1 MPYRSAGTRQEERP
15 GKARGQPRTART
27 PLARSPWG
35 KVAEVDLKLLP
46 QQQLKVTPKQ
56 IAANYILQL
65 SSLELQDVINQELQE
80 NPALDLDEVQ
90 VCPLCGQ
97 PLTGR
102 VCLNCFGVGK
112 TPYKGGDD
120 GETEPLEGTSLM
132 QRDEEED
139 ELDPIV
145 RAEAEQTLAEYLSWN
160 ARVLLPA
167 RLHPVAEYIIG
178 NLSDNGYLE
187 LSIEEIA
194 RTMKVPVADAMEA
207 LQTIQGI
214 EPWGIGA
221 RDTRECLLIQM
232 DHLEEIGEEV
242 PEPARII
249 VSDHLREL
257 GEHKFGD
264 IAQALRI
271 TREEVQA
278 AWDWVKQSL
287 NPAPANAFAA
297 GPDGT
302 SIGGRQVALRPDVI
316 ILKNERGD
324 FEVEVIESRRFS
336 LRVNP
341 VYRQLVGQLQA
352 ARSAGAAAPA
362 MSDDERQHIRQY
374 VTRAK
379 FFIDNINQRR
389 QTIGRITDVIVE
401 CQRDFLANGV
411 QSLRPLT
418 RAEVGERIGMHES
431 TVSRATAG
439 KFVLLPSGQV
449 VPFSMFFTASLGTKD
464 VIKNIIEAED
474 RARPFS
480 DQEIVEKLRQE
491 HGIILARRTVA
502 KYREELQILPARLRK
517 R

>member
-1 MPYRSAGTRQEERP
+1 M
-15 GKARGQPRTART
+15 
-27 PLARSPWG
+27 
-35 KVAEVDLKLLP
+35 DLRLLP

-65 SSLELQDVINQELQE
+65 SSLELQDVISQELQE
-80 NPALDLDEVQ
+80 NPALDLEEQQ

-97 PLTGR
+97 QLTGR
-102 VCLNCFGVGK
+102 VCLNCFGLANK
-112 TPYKGGDD
+112 PPRH
-120 GETEPLEGTSLM
+120 GELESEPLEGTNLM
-132 QRDEEED
+132 QRDEDDEEF
-139 ELDPIV
+139 DPIV

-160 ARVLLPA
+160 VRVLLPT
-167 RLHPVAEYIIG
+167 RLQPTAEYLIG
-178 NLSDNGYLE
+178 SINENGYLDGVT
-187 LSIEEIA
+187 IEDA
-194 RTMKVPVADAMEA
+194 TRLMNVNTADVERV
-207 LQTIQGI
+207 LRTIQSI

-221 RDTRECLLIQM
+221 RDTRECLLVQM
-232 DHLEEIGEEV
+232 HHLAEQGVDV
-242 PEPARII
+242 PEHAKLI
-249 VSDHLREL
+249 VSEHFREL

-271 TREEVQA
+271 TRDEVQA
-278 AWDWVKQSL
+278 AWDYIKENL
-287 NPAPANAFAA
+287 NPFPAHGFAA

-302 SIGGRQVALRPDVI
+302 SIGGREVGLRPDVI
-316 ILKNERGD
+316 IVKNEAGAY
-324 FEVEVIESRRFS
+324 EVEVIESRRFS

-341 VYRQLVGQLQA
+341 VYRQLIVQLQA
-352 ARSAGAAAPA
+352 ARKEGASSLP
-362 MSDDERQHIRQY
+362 MTDDERQHIREY

-389 QTIGRITDVIVE
+389 QTIARITEVIVE
-401 CQRDFLANGV
+401 CQHDFLESGIQA
-411 QSLRPLT
+411 LRPLT

-449 VPFSMFFTASLGTKD
+449 VPFSLFFTASLGVKD
-464 VIKNIIEAED
+464 IIKEIIDKEE

-480 DQEIVEKLRQE
+480 DQEIVQKLSDE

-517 R
+517 HA

>member
-1 MPYRSAGTRQEERP
+1 M
-15 GKARGQPRTART
+15 
-27 PLARSPWG
+27 
-35 KVAEVDLKLLP
+35 VDLKLLP

-97 PLTGR
+97 PLAGR
-102 VCLNCFGVGK
+102 VCLNCFGIGNRPYEK
-112 TPYKGGDD
+112 TDD
-120 GETEPLEGTSLM
+120 VETEPLEGTSLT

-145 RAEAEQTLAEYLSWN
+145 RAEALSWN
-160 ARVLLPA
+160 VRVLLPT
-167 RLHPVAEYIIG
+167 RLHPVAEYLIG
-178 NLSDNGYLE
+178 NLNDNGYLDIS
-187 LSIEEIA
+187 LEEA
-194 RTMKVPVADAMEA
+194 AKATKTSLADASEA
-207 LQTIQGI
+207 LKTIQGI

-232 DHLEEIGEEV
+232 EHLAEIGEEV
-242 PEPARII
+242 PPHARAI
-249 VSDHLREL
+249 VADHFREL

-278 AWDWVKQSL
+278 AWDYIKENL
-287 NPAPANAFAA
+287 NPFPAHAFAA

-316 ILKNERGD
+316 IFKNEQAD
-324 FEVEVIESRRFS
+324 FEVDVIESRRFS

-352 ARSAGAAAPA
+352 ARSAGQQALA
-362 MSDDERQHIRQY
+362 MSDDERTHIRQY

-389 QTIGRITDVIVE
+389 QTIARITEVIVE
-401 CQRDFLANGV
+401 CQRDFLERGV

-439 KFVLLPSGQV
+439 KYVLLPGGQV
-449 VPFSMFFTASLGTKD
+449 IPFSMFFTASLGTKD
-464 VIKNIIEAED
+464 VIKNIIDAED
-474 RARPFS
+474 RSRPYS
-480 DQEIVEKLRQE
+480 DQEIVEKLRGE

>member
-1 MPYRSAGTRQEERP
+1 M
-15 GKARGQPRTART
+15 
-27 PLARSPWG
+27 
-35 KVAEVDLKLLP
+35 DLRLLP

-90 VCPLCGQ
+90 VCPICGQ
-97 PLTGR
+97 LLKGR
-102 VCLNCFGVGK
+102 VCLSCFGVGNR
-112 TPYKGGDD
+112 PYSRAEDAD
-120 GETEPLEGTSLM
+120 TEPLEGTSLM
-132 QRDEEED
+132 QRDEEQD
-139 ELDPIV
+139 ELDPII

-167 RLHPVAEYIIG
+167 RLHPVSEYIIG
-178 NLSDNGYLE
+178 NLNDNGYLD
-187 LSIEEIA
+187 LPIEEIA
-194 RTMKVPVADAMEA
+194 KTMKVSIADATEA
-207 LQTIQGI
+207 LVAIQGI
-214 EPWGIGA
+214 EPWGIAA

-232 DHLEEIGEEV
+232 DHLAEIGEGV
-242 PEPARII
+242 PENARTI
-249 VSDHLREL
+249 VAGHFREL

-264 IAQALRI
+264 IAQALRV
-271 TREEVQA
+271 TREEVQS
-278 AWDWVKQSL
+278 AWDYIKENL
-287 NPAPANAFAA
+287 NPFPAHAFAA

-316 ILKNERGD
+316 IFKNEQGE
-324 FEVEVIESRRFS
+324 FEIEVIESRRFS

-352 ARSAGAAAPA
+352 ARSAGAQAPQ
-362 MSDDERQHIRQY
+362 MSDEERQHIRQY

-389 QTIGRITDVIVE
+389 QTIARITDVIVD
-401 CQRDFLANGV
+401 CQRDFLEKGV

-439 KFVLLPSGQV
+439 KFVLLPAGEV
-449 VPFSMFFTASLGTKD
+449 IPFSTFFTASLGVKD

-474 RARPFS
+474 HSRPYS
-480 DQEIVEKLRQE
+480 DQEIVEKLSDE
-491 HGIILARRTVA
+491 HGIRLARRTVA

>member
-1 MPYRSAGTRQEERP
+1 M
-15 GKARGQPRTART
+15 
-27 PLARSPWG
+27 
-35 KVAEVDLKLLP
+35 DLRILP

-56 IAANYILQL
+56 IAANAILQL
-65 SSLELQDVINQELQE
+65 SSMELQEVINTELQE
-80 NPALDLDEVQ
+80 NPALDLEESQ
-90 VCPLCGQ
+90 VCPLCGE
-97 PLTGR
+97 PLQGR
-102 VCLNCFGVGK
+102 ICLNCFGMANK
-112 TPYKGGDD
+112 PPRGD
-120 GETEPLEGTSLM
+120 EPESEPLEGSSLM
-132 QRDEEED
+132 QRDDDDEEF
-139 ELDPIV
+139 DPIV

-160 ARVLLPA
+160 TRVLLPK

-178 NLSDNGYLE
+178 NLNDFGYLE
-187 LSIEEIA
+187 MSLEEVA
-194 RTMKVPVADAMEA
+194 KTLKVSVAEA
-207 LQTIQGI
+207 AEVLKTIQGI

-221 RDTRECLLIQM
+221 RDTRECLLIQI
-232 DHLEEIGEEV
+232 DHLSEIGEEV
-242 PEPARII
+242 PAHVRAII
-249 VSDHLREL
+249 ADHLREL

-264 IAQALRI
+264 IAQALRLS
-271 TREEVQA
+271 REDVQQG
-278 AWDWVKQSL
+278 WDWVKQSL
-287 NPAPANAFAA
+287 NPYPAHAFAA

-316 ILKNERGD
+316 INRTEKGD

-352 ARSAGAAAPA
+352 ARSAGAAAPT
-362 MSDDERQHIRQY
+362 MTDDERQHIKQY

-401 CQRDFLANGV
+401 CQKDFLEKGV

-439 KFVLLPSGQV
+439 KFVLLPAGEV
-449 VPFSMFFTASLGTKD
+449 IPFSTFFTASLGVKD

-474 RARPFS
+474 RSRPYS
-480 DQEIVEKLRQE
+480 DQEIVEKLREE
-491 HGIILARRTVA
+491 HGIRLARRTVA